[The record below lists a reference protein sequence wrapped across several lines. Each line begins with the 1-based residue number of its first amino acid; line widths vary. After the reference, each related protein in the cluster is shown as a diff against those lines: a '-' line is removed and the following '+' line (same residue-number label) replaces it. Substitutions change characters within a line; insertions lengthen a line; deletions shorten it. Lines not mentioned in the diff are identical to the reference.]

1 MHFNQQP
8 EDKMDYIKGLSELAP
23 VAMVGDGLNDAGAL
37 KAADFGVAVVD
48 DLYAFS
54 PACDAILHADRLQHF
69 DRFMGLSRSA
79 MRIVKRSFGIS
90 FLYNA
95 IGISFAVQ
103 GLLTP
108 LVAAILMPLSSVT
121 IVVFTVVSAHYY
133 ASKHGLSAR

>member
-8 EDKMDYIKGLSELAP
+8 EDKMRYATALHNRGY

-54 PACDAILHADRLQHF
+54 PACDAILHAGALRRF
-69 DRFMGLSRSA
+69 DALLAYARSA
-79 MRIVKRSFGIS
+79 MKIVRQSFIIS
-90 FLYNA
+90 FVYNA
-95 IGISFAVQ
+95 IGLSFAVQ

-121 IVVFTVVSAHYY
+121 VVVFTVVAAHYR
-133 ASKHGLSAR
+133 ARKLRLSSN